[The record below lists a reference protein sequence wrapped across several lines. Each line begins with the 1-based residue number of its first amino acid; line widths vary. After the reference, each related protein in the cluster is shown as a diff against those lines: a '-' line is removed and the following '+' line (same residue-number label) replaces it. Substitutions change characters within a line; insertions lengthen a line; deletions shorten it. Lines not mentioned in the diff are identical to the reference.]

1 MSQGTT
7 TAISSEKHSQDAS
20 SKEDGPSVAVQSSP
34 DPNHEYLSGLKLV
47 AVLAAVVLPYFLVML
62 DASIVSTAAPQI
74 TTTFNSLLD
83 VGWYGAAYELTSSA
97 SQPLSGKI
105 YTKFSLKVSS
115 CFSNVASWVLAVLKL
130 TW

>member
-1 MSQGTT
+1 M
-7 TAISSEKHSQDAS
+7 SSEKGSQDAY
-20 SKEDGPSVAVQSSP
+20 SKDDGPSHQSTSDRSSATQAVQSGA

-105 YTKFSLKVSS
+105 YTKFSLKVSDS
-115 CFSNVASWVLAVLKL
+115 RPVEASL
-130 TW
+130 